1 MAHATLTTR
10 TAKTPRSAT
19 IPGRMTAP
27 SAPPGSGHY
36 APDGSPVEL
45 YARLAAGDEP
55 AIVHAAISP
64 GATVLDLGCGA
75 GRITHAL
82 LELGHPVVAVD
93 NSPEML
99 EHVRGA
105 EKVLADIRSLDLKRR
120 FPCVLLASNLVNC
133 VDAKTRDAMLASC
146 MHHVDDDGC
155 VLVQR
160 LAPDRA
166 LTIEEGSWTRG
177 NARFHLTSLVRRGTT
192 FAVSMMV
199 ELDGRR
205 WRHSFEAEVLG
216 DEETDAALARAGLER
231 VAFLDDA
238 RAWVKA
244 RRAAQGTRRTVSE
257 LSQ

>member
-1 MAHATLTTR
+1 M
-10 TAKTPRSAT
+10 SQQ
-19 IPGRMTAP
+19 
-27 SAPPGSGHY
+27 PPGSGHY

-55 AIVHAAISP
+55 ALVHSAIPAGAA
-64 GATVLDLGCGA
+64 VLDLGCGA

-105 EKVLADIRSLDLKRR
+105 EKVLADIRVLDLKRR

-133 VDAKTRDAMLASC
+133 VDGVTRDAMLASC
-146 MHHVDDDGC
+146 RLHVEDGGC

-166 LTIEEGSWTRG
+166 LTIEEGPWTRG
-177 NARFHLTSLVRRGTT
+177 NARFHLTSLVRRGAV

-199 ELDGRR
+199 ELDGKR

-216 DEETDAALARAGLER
+216 DAETDAALSRAGLER
-231 VAFLDDA
+231 VAYLDEN

-244 RRAAQGTRRTVSE
+244 RRVRAD
-257 LSQ
+257 